1 MAEDEAVLADRLKEL
16 REHTWP
22 SEALIQNQLGAVFGV
37 SGATI
42 SAWESATN
50 PKKPTAKRLEAY
62 ARFFATER
70 SLDGEPHLLPDADL
84 TADERSRFEELK
96 DELLGLLNPPST
108 APSVIVRGSV
118 AVADTSLLGDVFTF
132 HDGSV
137 TVICPE
143 APGEQRGPLA
153 EENDANFAKLQQYGD
168 LDALIEMYGHVR
180 ACNPTLDVYHRHA
193 GEVTADDLSNHV
205 ILLGGVAWNH
215 VTKRFQDAIQQV
227 PITQIEVV
235 DFPGDIF
242 EVADGGDGKPKR
254 FYPEWGQDDHGNRA
268 LVEDVALIVR
278 LPNPFNGRRTLTMCN
293 GIHSRGVYGA
303 VRSLTDRAVR
313 EANEQYLAERFPDGR
328 FALLLRVPVV
338 ANNSMSPDLQ
348 NRSARLYEWPS
359 RPGEQE

>member
-108 APSVIVRGSV
+108 APSVVVRGSV

-143 APGEQRGPLA
+143 APES
-153 EENDANFAKLQQYGD
+153 N
-168 LDALIEMYGHVR
+168 
-180 ACNPTLDVYHRHA
+180 A
-193 GEVTADDLSNHV
+193 GR
-205 ILLGGVAWNH
+205 W
-215 VTKRFQDAIQQV
+215 R
-227 PITQIEVV
+227 
-235 DFPGDIF
+235 
-242 EVADGGDGKPKR
+242 
-254 FYPEWGQDDHGNRA
+254 
-268 LVEDVALIVR
+268 
-278 LPNPFNGRRTLTMCN
+278 RRTTPT
-293 GIHSRGVYGA
+293 SPSSSSTV
-303 VRSLTDRAVR
+303 T
-313 EANEQYLAERFPDGR
+313 
-328 FALLLRVPVV
+328 
-338 ANNSMSPDLQ
+338 SMP
-348 NRSARLYEWPS
+348 
-359 RPGEQE
+359 